1 MAILTVAVVH
11 LQCVHHDDD
20 EKDDAGVGEHDYNNY
35 NVFVL
40 MTVVTV
46 VNLMALIMSKSIP
59 VRTRSNAS
67 LSYTVIPP
75 DSKYWL

>member
-1 MAILTVAVVH
+1 MMIMSRTM
-11 LQCVHHDDD
+11 
-20 EKDDAGVGEHDYNNY
+20 GVWGNMIRLLSD

>member
-1 MAILTVAVVH
+1 M
-11 LQCVHHDDD
+11 
-20 EKDDAGVGEHDYNNY
+20 GEHDYNNDQIMC
-35 NVFVL
+35 VVL

>member
-1 MAILTVAVVH
+1 
-11 LQCVHHDDD
+11 
-20 EKDDAGVGEHDYNNY
+20 
-35 NVFVL
+35 

-46 VNLMALIMSKSIP
+46 VNLMALIMSKSSP